1 MTAIDRLALALVD
14 THPIDAARTLERLE
28 PRAAAAF
35 LRELEPASGAVV
47 LARMDA
53 TFVAALLEELGAEG
67 ATLVAA
73 LPATDA
79 AALLRRTS
87 PPITEAVLA
96 ACPAPFAAAVSAV
109 IAQPVWS
116 AGALMDPLAP
126 SLPRDLTAADALAK
140 IRDLPERFKHYIY
153 IVDREGVLVG
163 VVRLLDLVAAKPE
176 AVVDDLMRT
185 PVARLHA
192 DEPEVAALAHP
203 GWASYTS
210 LPVVDGKQR
219 LVGVIRDDVVRSVRE
234 RLGAA
239 RRGAPVSLA
248 LSLAELFWL
257 GLAGVTEGVASVV
270 GREAA
275 KPAAPAAG
283 DVAPEK
289 LA

>member
-1 MTAIDRLALALVD
+1 MTALDRLALALVE
-14 THPIDAARTLERLE
+14 TQPIDAARTLERLE
-28 PRAAAAF
+28 PRAAAAL
-35 LRELEPASGAVV
+35 LRELEPAPGAVV

-53 TFVAALLEELGAEG
+53 AFAAAALEELGADG
-67 ATLVAA
+67 AELVAA

-87 PPITEAVLA
+87 ATTTEAVLT
-96 ACPAPFAAAVSAV
+96 ACPRPFAAAVSAV
-109 IAQPVWS
+109 IAQPVRS

-140 IRDLPERFKHYIY
+140 IRDQPARFKHYIY

-176 AVVDDLMRT
+176 AKLDDLMRT
-185 PVARLHA
+185 PVARLQA
-192 DEPEVAALAHP
+192 DELEIAALAHP
-203 GWASYTS
+203 GRASYTS
-210 LPVVDGKQR
+210 LPVVDGEQR
-219 LVGVIRDDVVRSVRE
+219 LIGVIRDDIVRSVRE
-234 RLGAA
+234 RVGAA
-239 RRGAPVSLA
+239 QSGAPVSLA

-275 KPAAPAAG
+275 YSAAPGAG
-283 DVAPEK
+283 DVVPEK